1 MRVPFAYF
9 PGWRVVNRLLL
20 VHRYFGP
27 CRVLLVLC
35 CVFVFIRAG
44 DVLCTALVNPCRQRT
59 PLLAPTR
66 RPRLGSLSIGRNID
80 TPFLFFDV
88 AGYSLP
94 HTLLLLRSV
103 QVVVC

>member
-1 MRVPFAYF
+1 MVS
-9 PGWRVVNRLLL
+9 RLLP

-44 DVLCTALVNPCRQRT
+44 DVPCTVLVNPRRQRT
-59 PLLAPTR
+59 PLPVPTR
-66 RPRLGSLSIGRNID
+66 RPRLGILSIGRNID
-80 TPFLFFDV
+80 TPFLFSDV

-94 HTLLLLRSV
+94 RILLLLRSV
-103 QVVVC
+103 QMVVC